1 MKDNFFGKFF
11 HPAYEYWDTFPTF
24 HKNINYL
31 KGKPS
36 KIKAG
41 RTKKNFFAFLH
52 DSEHVL
58 ILIFESGKKCQK
70 LSPPQVEKIPLF

>member
-31 KGKPS
+31 REAFKKKKVGACWREGGS
-36 KIKAG
+36 LG
-41 RTKKNFFAFLH
+41 TKKNLFAFFH

-58 ILIFESGKKCQK
+58 ILIF
-70 LSPPQVEKIPLF
+70 